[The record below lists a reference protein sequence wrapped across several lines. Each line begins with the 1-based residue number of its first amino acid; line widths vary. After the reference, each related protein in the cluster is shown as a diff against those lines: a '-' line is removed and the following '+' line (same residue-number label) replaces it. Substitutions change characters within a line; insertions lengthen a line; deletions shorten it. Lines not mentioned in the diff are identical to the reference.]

1 MDEPRK
7 VWVIDPEEE
16 LATTLQVEEVPGLPW
31 SPEAEKGL
39 AGQRARGRGR
49 AGEPPPSRLHFAAL
63 LLLTYA
69 LGPLALLLTPRGRRG
84 GVGAALAAVA
94 GLSWALLI
102 WQWRDVLT
110 RMLSGG
116 AAAGIWMAL
125 VGLAILTGCGTWSR
139 AVLCTGQELVLQA
152 QRLPRWL
159 RRSRVIGAV
168 GLLVPGLG
176 LLIAGRRRRAAAVL
190 GLMGPFL
197 CAVLILLRAGRI
209 WAERSFPYLHHVP
222 PLSLELVFLGAAAM
236 VAVGTVIWL
245 GQALE
250 GFRLTAVA
258 SGRRR
263 GRSDRTAAALLMA
276 LLAFGFLFDPTAVAQ
291 RLDQESRRLAGA
303 GYQLIPLTL
312 LLSANRLDPAQ
323 PVYLLR
329 VSQLYAAL
337 GRPQTA
343 ARIREELA
351 SRWRPCAGWMVQMG
365 QEEPAGPPLPLVR
378 DPALDFGGR
387 EGPPAMSR

>member
-1 MDEPRK
+1 
-7 VWVIDPEEE
+7 
-16 LATTLQVEEVPGLPW
+16 
-31 SPEAEKGL
+31 
-39 AGQRARGRGR
+39 
-49 AGEPPPSRLHFAAL
+49 
-63 LLLTYA
+63 
-69 LGPLALLLTPRGRRG
+69 
-84 GVGAALAAVA
+84 
-94 GLSWALLI
+94 
-102 WQWRDVLT
+102 
-110 RMLSGG
+110 
-116 AAAGIWMAL
+116 
-125 VGLAILTGCGTWSR
+125 
-139 AVLCTGQELVLQA
+139 
-152 QRLPRWL
+152 
-159 RRSRVIGAV
+159 
-168 GLLVPGLG
+168 
-176 LLIAGRRRRAAAVL
+176 
-190 GLMGPFL
+190 
-197 CAVLILLRAGRI
+197 
-209 WAERSFPYLHHVP
+209 
-222 PLSLELVFLGAAAM
+222 M

-263 GRSDRTAAALLMA
+263 GRGDRTAAALLMA